1 MNTLKC
7 GRAYLFLT
15 IRYYRHDEWINVSSP
30 RLRPIGSKPT
40 TPAPITPSTELIP
53 PLNSEVPIAQVK
65 EEPKNEEKPK
75 VTFFVGERCL
85 ARWRDNRRFI
95 ATVHEDLGEGR

>member
-1 MNTLKC
+1 MSLHTL
-7 GRAYLFLT
+7 LT
-15 IRYYRHDEWINVSSP
+15 TKHSRHDEWINVSSP

-40 TPAPITPSTELIP
+40 TPASTTPNTDLIQ
-53 PLNSEVPIAQVK
+53 LFNTEVPLAQVK

-75 VTFFVGERCL
+75 MTFVVGERCL

-95 ATVHEDLGEGR
+95 ATINEDFGDGR